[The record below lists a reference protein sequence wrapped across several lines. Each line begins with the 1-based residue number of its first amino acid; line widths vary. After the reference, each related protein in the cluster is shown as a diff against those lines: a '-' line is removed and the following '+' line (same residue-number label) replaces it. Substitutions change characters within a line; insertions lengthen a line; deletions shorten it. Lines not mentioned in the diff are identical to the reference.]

1 MRLYYCLLSMPNKIS
16 FFEENFFL
24 RKENRFRIFREIFL
38 NLKSILIVI
47 DLFEN
52 QQMSSI
58 DRQMFS

>member
-1 MRLYYCLLSMPNKIS
+1 MPNKIS